1 MKNKLRNKLIN
12 IRKNNYLEIDKN
24 HISKIFKDLKDKY
37 KKTKVIGG
45 YIPINHEFDCFNLL
59 KHLEKKK
66 LYNLSASH

>member
-24 HISKIFKDLKDKY
+24 HISKIVKDLKDKY

-45 YIPINHEFDCFNLL
+45 YIPINHEFDCLNLL
-59 KHLEKKK
+59 KYLEKKK

>member
-37 KKTKVIGG
+37 KKTKVKVIGG
-45 YIPINHEFDCFNLL
+45 YIPINH
-59 KHLEKKK
+59 
-66 LYNLSASH
+66 